1 VKVVLLHA
9 LPLDERM
16 WEPQL
21 EALSGYEVT
30 TPRLYDLG
38 ETMDEWAGAV
48 LRQVGGPF
56 AAIGASMGGYCALA
70 IARRAPERV
79 LALGL
84 VGSRPEAD
92 PPERRPLRDRWLRR
106 IAEQGA
112 AGLWEEMG
120 PSVFATLDAEQRARV
135 ERLALEQT
143 PEGLRRA
150 VTAIRDRLGASDV
163 VRELSGPLL
172 VAVGENDPLVSV
184 DDARVVADAASRSRL
199 AVFEGA
205 GHLPSLECPEDFNEC
220 LLAFLES
227 VD

>member
-1 VKVVLLHA
+1 VNVVLLHA

-21 EALSGYEVT
+21 DALSAHEVLA
-30 TPRLYDLG
+30 PKLYPFGSSMEAWADGVLG
-38 ETMDEWAGAV
+38 LTE
-48 LRQVGGPF
+48 GPL
-56 AAIGASMGGYCALA
+56 ALVGASMGGYCALA